1 MKIPNGHEVIQLFEQ
16 FAPKELAMEDDKIGL
31 LIGSL
36 NQPVKNVLVALDVV
50 EEVVDEAIEK
60 DVQLI
65 ISHHPL
71 IYRPLKTIRTEDAY
85 GKIITKLIKHDI
97 AVYAAHTNLDVTFG
111 GVNDLLAAKLGLKET
126 DVLVPTY
133 EMPLKKLVVYAP
145 VQAADQI
152 REVLGNAGAGFIGNY
167 SHCSFSNEGTGRF
180 LPGENTNPYIGLQ
193 GKLETVKEERIETI
207 FPQNLERK
215 IIKAMLKAH
224 PYEEPAYDIYPLD
237 LKGQTY
243 GLGRIGYLQEEMT
256 LEEFSEFVKTALD
269 IKGVRVV
276 GDLKDKIKKVA
287 VLGGD
292 GGKYYPTA
300 IRKGADVFITG
311 DMYYHTAIDAKLDG
325 LNIIDPG
332 HNVEKVMK
340 DGVVKKM
347 TELCQEKHY
356 QVSFL
361 PSVIHTDPFLFV

>member
-1 MKIPNGHEVIQLFEQ
+1 
-16 FAPKELAMEDDKIGL
+16 
-31 LIGSL
+31 
-36 NQPVKNVLVALDVV
+36 
-50 EEVVDEAIEK
+50 
-60 DVQLI
+60 
-65 ISHHPL
+65 
-71 IYRPLKTIRTEDAY
+71 
-85 GKIITKLIKHDI
+85 
-97 AVYAAHTNLDVTFG
+97 
-111 GVNDLLAAKLGLKET
+111 
-126 DVLVPTY
+126 
-133 EMPLKKLVVYAP
+133 
-145 VQAADQI
+145 
-152 REVLGNAGAGFIGNY
+152 
-167 SHCSFSNEGTGRF
+167 
-180 LPGENTNPYIGLQ
+180 
-193 GKLETVKEERIETI
+193 
-207 FPQNLERK
+207 
-215 IIKAMLKAH
+215 MLKAH